1 MKIPAFVLGIAI
13 LLPDAC
19 LSGELRAAKLLA
31 PLHDQSA
38 IDAVPGVPLPVG
50 WARDTC
56 SSPRPGCDPP

>member
-38 IDAVPGVPLPVG
+38 IDG
-50 WARDTC
+50 C
-56 SSPRPGCDPP
+56 SWSASSSRLGKGYMFLAETQV